1 MEWSSARVSTGEV
14 STQCTSSLKLL
25 SSLSFALVI
34 CTSTCTPTS
43 SPPSSSQV
51 CQPQQHQLR
60 ARSLGPRADASYL
73 RHRHGPGADHVGRV
87 GGDQDGGQHGDL
99 ATILGNIWKLA
110 NWDGPE
116 APRYGARAW
125 VTFPRENQNDI
136 GQDLSP
142 LLSQDT
148 STNSS
153 V

>member
-1 MEWSSARVSTGEV
+1 MEWFSARVSTGEG
-14 STQCTSSLKLL
+14 STQCTSSLKLHHYHYCPGNL
-25 SSLSFALVI
+25 YQ
-34 CTSTCTPTS
+34 
-43 SPPSSSQV
+43 SPRPPQSSSQV

-60 ARSLGPRADASYL
+60 ARSLGPRADPSHL
-73 RHRHGPGADHVGRV
+73 RHRHGPGADHVGRA
-87 GGDQDGGQHGDL
+87 GGDQDGGQHGDQ
-99 ATILGNIWKLA
+99 AAILGNIWKLA
-110 NWDGPE
+110 NWDEPE

-148 STNSS
+148 NTNSS

>member
-1 MEWSSARVSTGEV
+1 MEWFSARVSTGEG
-14 STQCTSSLKLL
+14 STQCTSSLKLHHYHYCPGNL
-25 SSLSFALVI
+25 YQS
-34 CTSTCTPTS
+34 PRP
-43 SPPSSSQV
+43 PPSSSQV

-73 RHRHGPGADHVGRV
+73 RHRHGPGVGHVGRAA
-87 GGDQDGGQHGDL
+87 GDQDGGQHGDQ
-99 ATILGNIWKLA
+99 AAILGNIWKLA

-148 STNSS
+148 NTNSS

>member
-1 MEWSSARVSTGEV
+1 M
-14 STQCTSSLKLL
+14 
-25 SSLSFALVI
+25 
-34 CTSTCTPTS
+34 PTS

-73 RHRHGPGADHVGRV
+73 RHRHGPGADHVGRA
-87 GGDQDGGQHGDL
+87 GGDQDGGQHGDQ
-99 ATILGNIWKLA
+99 AAILGNIWKLA
-110 NWDGPE
+110 NWDGPQ
-116 APRYGARAW
+116 ALRYGARAW
-125 VTFPRENQNDI
+125 VTFPRENQKDI

-148 STNSS
+148 NTNSS